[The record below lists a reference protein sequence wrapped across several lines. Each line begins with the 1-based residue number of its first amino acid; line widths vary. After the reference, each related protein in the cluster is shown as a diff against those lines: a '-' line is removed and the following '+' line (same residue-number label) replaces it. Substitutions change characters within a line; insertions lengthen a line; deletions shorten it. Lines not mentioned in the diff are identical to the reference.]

1 MMIVPGLPTIRW
13 KKPPANNPRKPP
25 ALSGRFN
32 ACCARTNPA
41 VCSRQLNETSS
52 NAPAP
57 IFPRQGTSFPSRS
70 VAPITAST
78 AINPYAARPNA

>member
-13 KKPPANNPRKPP
+13 KNPPTNKPRKPP
-25 ALSGRFN
+25 ALSGKFN
-32 ACCARTNPA
+32 ACWARASPA
-41 VCSRQLNETSS
+41 TCSRQLNETSN

-57 IFPRQGTSFPSRS
+57 IFPRHGSSFPSNR